1 MKVVN
6 LENEPS
12 SKSEG
17 QDEGNGER
25 GRWEMEIDKRPGV
38 VEATGIANFVCYF
51 IAYGKV
57 VTLVKNQ

>member
-12 SKSEG
+12 SKGEG
-17 QDEGNGER
+17 QDEDNGER
-25 GRWEMEIDKRPGV
+25 GGWEMEIDERPGV

-51 IAYGKV
+51 IGRGRGW
-57 VTLVKNQ
+57 